1 MKRSDMRLTILPKT
15 TLSKSSVIISVVFI
29 ILIWTKIQFSIH
41 VPTFAIGALGL
52 IGFIVSIIAIFK
64 NKDRSVLIFLP
75 VLVGLIIILWT
86 AAEFI
91 FPH

>member
-1 MKRSDMRLTILPKT
+1 MNLTILPKS
-15 TLSKSSVIISVVFI
+15 TLGKWSVGISVVFI
-29 ILIWTKIQFSIH
+29 ILISTKIQFSIH

-52 IGFIVSIIAIFK
+52 IGFIVSLIAIFK

>member
-1 MKRSDMRLTILPKT
+1 MRLTILPKT
-15 TLSKSSVIISVVFI
+15 TLSKWSVIISVVFI

-52 IGFIVSIIAIFK
+52 IGFIVSLIAIFK